1 MKKIF
6 TLLCTS
12 LIVLLMF
19 VGPGNSVK
27 AANPILVP
35 DLFSCGCEDHGIYPI
50 TGSEKNKIVAELL
63 SSDAFKTQ
71 KSLLNKDYTFKGVNE
86 VQVAKVKGANIVMV
100 AVPFFKKSGTLEFA
114 MFTNGESKGMA
125 FPPTEEDH
133 NH

>member
-1 MKKIF
+1 MKKIV
-6 TLLCTS
+6 TLLCAS

-27 AANPILVP
+27 AVKPNLVP
-35 DLFSCGCEDHGIYPI
+35 DLFSCGCDDHSIYPI

-63 SSDAFKTQ
+63 SSNAFQTQ
-71 KSLLNKDYTFKGVNE
+71 KSLLKKEYTFKGVNE
-86 VQVAKVKGANIVMV
+86 VQVAKVEGANIVMV

-114 MFTNGESKGMA
+114 MFTNGAFIDMA
-125 FPPTEEDH
+125 TPPTEEDH